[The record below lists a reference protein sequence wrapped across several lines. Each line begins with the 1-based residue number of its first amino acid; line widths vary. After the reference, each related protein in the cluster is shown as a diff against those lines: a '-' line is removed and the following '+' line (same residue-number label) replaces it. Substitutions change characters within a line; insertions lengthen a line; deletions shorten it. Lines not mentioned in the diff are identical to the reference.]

1 MPDSITSITIRFKN
15 MEKGKIFTIEGL
27 DGAGKST
34 QIDLLTQRL
43 TAEGVRFKYI
53 HFPLMHEGVYGELVA
68 EFLRGEFGSLEGVH
82 PKLVALLFAENRNE
96 NKQQIENWLNEG
108 YLVILDRYVK
118 SNIAFQCAKV
128 EDLQGKKDLKN
139 WILDFEFTHN
149 QLPKPEASFFLN
161 VPINQIE
168 KSLKKQRAGEDR
180 AYLKGKSDI
189 HEASLAFQ
197 KSVLAEYLNLLAE
210 TPDFYE
216 IQCFSE
222 DGHWLDPQEIHEEIF
237 NRINL

>member
-1 MPDSITSITIRFKN
+1 MK
-15 MEKGKIFTIEGL
+15 KGKIYTIEGL

-43 TAEGVRFKYI
+43 TEEGVSFKYI
-53 HFPLMHEGVYGELVA
+53 HFPLMHEGVYGSLVA
-68 EFLRGEFGSLEGVH
+68 EFLRGEFGSLESVH

-96 NKQQIENWLNEG
+96 NKKQIENWLNDG
-108 YLVILDRYVK
+108 CLVILDRYVK

-128 EDLQGKKDLKN
+128 QDAKEKKDLKN
-139 WILDFEFTHN
+139 WILDFEFQHN

-161 VPINQIE
+161 VPIHQIE
-168 KSLKKQRAGEDR
+168 KSLKNQRDGEDR

-189 HEASLAFQ
+189 HEASLEFQ
-197 KSVLAEYLNLLAE
+197 KSVLEEYMSLLKE

-216 IQCFSE
+216 INCFSE
-222 DGHWLDPQEIHEEIF
+222 DGNWLNPKEIHEEIF
-237 NRINL
+237 SRINL